1 MLKRLK
7 SVSMLLFLMGA
18 STGAAYAVA
27 NPGVT
32 DVKITQQTGTCT
44 GIVKDATGEGV
55 IGASVV
61 VKGTT
66 NGTITGLDGDFSLS
80 NVKEGDI
87 IVISFVGYATQ
98 EIKWTGKPLDVLLK
112 DDTQLLGEVVVTA
125 LGMKR
130 EEKALGYAVTELKS
144 EELYTNT
151 VNPVASLQGKV
162 AGVEIS
168 NSDGGIFGSAKIQIR
183 GASTLG
189 SNNQPIYVVD
199 GVILDNSTQGRDMDG
214 EEQNVLKSLVFYWT
228 DSVNKRINRLME
240 FTSDFLTRFNI
251 TEMLTK
257 FMIIKKTEPTLI
269 VLRPYQIYSVKR
281 SIDRIMLSNMNGF
294 NFACTGSGKTISSY
308 MLATTLRDDRRID
321 KVFFLI
327 DRKDLDDQTVDEYNS
342 FDPGCVDATDS
353 TKELVKMLEDSSKK
367 MIITTIQ
374 KMANALRN
382 KRYTDIMDTYKTKKC
397 IFIIDECHRSQF
409 GKMHAEIKKHFQNA
423 NYIGFTGTPIF
434 KENKGATGRT
444 TADVFYSGDK
454 VDACIHK
461 YMIKEAIA
469 DGNVLRFSV
478 EYMRSISAKQIQKEG
493 LDPTKIDDPE
503 YCKQHH
509 IDIDELYHDPQ
520 RIAFVADDI
529 LKNLD
534 RHTHPEGK
542 DVYTAIFATD
552 KIKTLMEY
560 YHYMKNHNPDGKKI
574 AAIFTFTANEDLDEG
589 QDKYS
594 RQYLEECMKDY
605 NEIFGTN
612 FDIETFDGYR
622 KDIAKRLKQKDLP
635 QVDLL
640 LVVDMF
646 LTGFDSKATNTLIL
660 DKNLVWHNLVQ
671 AYSRTNR
678 VSKVTKQFGQI
689 ITYRNIKKAQDDALK
704 LFSGDGDPN
713 EYLLE
718 SYEYYLS
725 EYRKQCED
733 LRQITPT
740 PDDAGE
746 LVDENQQ
753 RDYVFAFRKIAHTL
767 AVLKTFS
774 KFDWDDIDAILDEQN
789 YADYKGWYLTFYDE
803 MKKSEKTGKESILAD
818 IDFNIELV
826 RTDKINV
833 VYILNLLKDINR
845 NNKEE
850 MEKSIDL
857 VLREIERSDNEKM
870 RYKQDIMK
878 SFITTR
884 FFDLDPDEDIEA
896 AFEQYERE
904 MLESSIKNFA
914 EDHGI
919 SAELVSDLLNKYFTD
934 ENSISREMIRNQIK
948 SLNLGLLKTTK
959 IINDLQIFIED
970 MFDKFTA
977 EGN

>member
-1 MLKRLK
+1 MQD
-7 SVSMLLFLMGA
+7 
-18 STGAAYAVA
+18 Y
-27 NPGVT
+27 N
-32 DVKITQQTGTCT
+32 
-44 GIVKDATGEGV
+44 
-55 IGASVV
+55 
-61 VKGTT
+61 
-66 NGTITGLDGDFSLS
+66 
-80 NVKEGDI
+80 
-87 IVISFVGYATQ
+87 
-98 EIKWTGKPLDVLLK
+98 
-112 DDTQLLGEVVVTA
+112 
-125 LGMKR
+125 
-130 EEKALGYAVTELKS
+130 
-144 EELYTNT
+144 
-151 VNPVASLQGKV
+151 
-162 AGVEIS
+162 
-168 NSDGGIFGSAKIQIR
+168 
-183 GASTLG
+183 
-189 SNNQPIYVVD
+189 
-199 GVILDNSTQGRDMDG
+199 
-214 EEQNVLKSLVFYWT
+214 
-228 DSVNKRINRLME
+228 
-240 FTSDFLTRFNI
+240 
-251 TEMLTK
+251 
-257 FMIIKKTEPTLI
+257 
-269 VLRPYQIYSVKR
+269 
-281 SIDRIMLSNMNGF
+281 
-294 NFACTGSGKTISSY
+294 
-308 MLATTLRDDRRID
+308 
-321 KVFFLI
+321 KVF
-327 DRKDLDDQTVDEYNS
+327 
-342 FDPGCVDATDS
+342 
-353 TKELVKMLEDSSKK
+353 
-367 MIITTIQ
+367 
-374 KMANALRN
+374 
-382 KRYTDIMDTYKTKKC
+382 
-397 IFIIDECHRSQF
+397 
-409 GKMHAEIKKHFQNA
+409 
-423 NYIGFTGTPIF
+423 GT
-434 KENKGATGRT
+434 
-444 TADVFYSGDK
+444 S
-454 VDACIHK
+454 
-461 YMIKEAIA
+461 
-469 DGNVLRFSV
+469 
-478 EYMRSISAKQIQKEG
+478 
-493 LDPTKIDDPE
+493 
-503 YCKQHH
+503 
-509 IDIDELYHDPQ
+509 
-520 RIAFVADDI
+520 
-529 LKNLD
+529 
-534 RHTHPEGK
+534 
-542 DVYTAIFATD
+542 
-552 KIKTLMEY
+552 
-560 YHYMKNHNPDGKKI
+560 
-574 AAIFTFTANEDLDEG
+574 
-589 QDKYS
+589 
-594 RQYLEECMKDY
+594 
-605 NEIFGTN
+605 

-789 YADYKGWYLTFYDE
+789 YSDYKGWYLTFYDE

-904 MLESSIKNFA
+904 RLESSIKNFA

-948 SLNLGLLKTTK
+948 ELNLGLLKTTK